1 MDDALDLDLLLPTV
15 GQPQETTP
23 GPAAAPGNPKPPLEL
38 PSGYPVP
45 PGTGILARLPA
56 AALTRLLHQAGYLT
70 FAPDSRLRVPNRE
83 IARRLGALLLQ
94 PYVASE
100 MQAFRHMDDV
110 TDALRRLHIPDLVSA
125 FDRLLAQFPWQRFIT
140 PRGGDWENPYHLLFE
155 VAALPLRP
163 QAQSEKP
170 TLQGTA
176 DHEIVLSDA
185 ILITEFKAGARSSAN
200 QGWVQIEHKAYLQAR
215 QGQSPCLIWPC
226 ICKIDKSRAGSVAC
240 MMERPWRGVVLSD
253 ESPWPQH
260 FDLRHHGLADPA

>member
-1 MDDALDLDLLLPTV
+1 MVKSSLLS
-15 GQPQETTP
+15 QH
-23 GPAAAPGNPKPPLEL
+23 K
-38 PSGYPVP
+38 
-45 PGTGILARLPA
+45 
-56 AALTRLLHQAGYLT
+56 
-70 FAPDSRLRVPNRE
+70 
-83 IARRLGALLLQ
+83 
-94 PYVASE
+94 
-100 MQAFRHMDDV
+100 
-110 TDALRRLHIPDLVSA
+110 LVDYKHVCA
-125 FDRLLAQFPWQRFIT
+125 NTLVK
-140 PRGGDWENPYHLLFE
+140 GGDWENPYHLLFE

-200 QGWVQIEHKAYLQAR
+200 QGWVQIEHKAYLQVR